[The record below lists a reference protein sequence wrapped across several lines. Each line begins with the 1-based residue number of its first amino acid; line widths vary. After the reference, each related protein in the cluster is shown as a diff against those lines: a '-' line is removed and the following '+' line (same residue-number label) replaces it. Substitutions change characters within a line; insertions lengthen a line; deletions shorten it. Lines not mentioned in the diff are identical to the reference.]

1 MSDQILTQE
10 EIDALLSAMDRGDV
24 QIEEEAGDKSEAA
37 SYNLTS
43 HNIML
48 RDQFSALEQVY
59 DKFATLLNTAL
70 SNTLQRAIEI
80 EFVSSELVK
89 YEECI
94 SAFSSP
100 SSFVIFT
107 IEPLIGSALLA
118 MEPGLVFSLIDC
130 MFGGKGRP
138 IGKIRDFTLIEQR
151 MIRKISAEIL
161 ANLETAWQIVQ
172 PTKIAL
178 KKIETKPEYV
188 HLVSLNDLMVVII
201 FSIKGKEFSGNFHFC
216 MSYLMLEPIKE
227 KLSSKYLREKDI
239 ANTWNKQIRR
249 LLRDTPVTLTAEL
262 GRTNQSIR
270 KLLSLQV
277 NDVLQLDTGPEDLI
291 TLAIDNVP
299 KYRGYPGVIKG
310 NRAVEIVEMLDSNG
324 GDT

>member
-10 EIDALLSAMDRGDV
+10 EIDALLTAMDRGDV
-24 QIEEEAGDKSEAA
+24 DIQEETSTKSEAV

-43 HNIML
+43 QNIML

-59 DKFATLLNTAL
+59 DKFANLLNTAL
-70 SNTLQRAIEI
+70 SSALQRSLEI

-89 YEECI
+89 YDECI
-94 SAFSSP
+94 NAFSSP
-100 SSFVIFT
+100 SSFVIFKV
-107 IEPLIGSALLA
+107 EPLIGNALLA

-130 MFGGKGRP
+130 MFSGDGRP
-138 IGKIRDFTLIEQR
+138 TGRIREFTMIEQR
-151 MIRKISAEIL
+151 MIKKVSSEIL
-161 ANLETAWQIVQ
+161 DCLEQAWQIVQ

-201 FSIKGKEFSGNFHFC
+201 FSVKGKEFSGNIHLC

-239 ANTWNKQIRR
+239 ANTWSKEIRT
-249 LLRDTPVTLTAEL
+249 LLKNTPVDLTAEL
-262 GRTNQSIR
+262 GRTTQSIR
-270 KLLSLQV
+270 SLLDLQV
-277 NDVLQLDTGPEDLI
+277 DDVLQLNTGPEDLI
-291 TLAIDNVP
+291 RLTIDNVP
-299 KYRGYPGVIKG
+299 KYLGYPGIIKG
-310 NRAVEIVEMLDSNG
+310 NRAVEIAELLDRNG
-324 GDT
+324 GEN

>member
-70 SNTLQRAIEI
+70 SNTLQCAIEI

>member
-10 EIDALLSAMDRGDV
+10 EIDALLTAMDRGDV
-24 QIEEEAGDKSEAA
+24 DIEEETSTKSEAV

-43 HNIML
+43 QNIML

-70 SNTLQRAIEI
+70 SSSLQRSLEI

-100 SSFVIFT
+100 SSFVVFKL
-107 IEPLIGSALLA
+107 EPLIGNALLA

-130 MFGGKGRP
+130 MFGGTGRP
-138 IGKIRDFTLIEQR
+138 TGRIREFTMIEQR
-151 MIRKISAEIL
+151 MIKKVSSEIL
-161 ANLETAWQIVQ
+161 DCLEQAWQIVQ
-172 PTKIAL
+172 PTKIEL
-178 KKIETKPEYV
+178 KIIETKPEYV

-201 FSIKGKEFSGNFHFC
+201 FSIKGKEFSGNIHLC

-239 ANTWNKQIRR
+239 ANTWSTEIRT
-249 LLRDTPVTLTAEL
+249 LLKNTPVDLTAEL
-262 GRTNQSIR
+262 GRTTQSIR
-270 KLLSLQV
+270 SLLDLQV
-277 NDVLQLDTGPEDLI
+277 DDVLQLNTGPEDLI
-291 TLAIDNVP
+291 RLTIDNVP
-299 KYRGYPGVIKG
+299 KYLGYPGIIKG
-310 NRAVEIVEMLDSNG
+310 NRAVEIAELLDRNG
-324 GDT
+324 GED